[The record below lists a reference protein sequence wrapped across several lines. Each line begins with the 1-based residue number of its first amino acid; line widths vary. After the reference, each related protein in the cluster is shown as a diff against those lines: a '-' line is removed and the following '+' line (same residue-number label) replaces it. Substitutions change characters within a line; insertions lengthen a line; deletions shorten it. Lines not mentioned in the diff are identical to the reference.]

1 MRLTML
7 SLMGAGGRFG
17 TAVDRKTQFL
27 NTDHR
32 LVVAAQKLQLKS
44 GEMVPYQLRL
54 DVGKLMDERVAEESA
69 NRLNRDLGW
78 GGGGGGLG
86 VLRNPKRVV
95 RCLQDH
101 HHRCCCQWMS

>member
-1 MRLTML
+1 MTML

-78 GGGGGGLG
+78 GLG

-101 HHRCCCQWMS
+101 HRCCCQWMS